1 MRINANYT
9 RLPWIGLSRAR
20 PLVSE
25 IIAGLVRDCTVISQF
40 LNVLPSY
47 LLQFFILLIHSWRL
61 YTYVKFSYSTP
72 LTSHL
77 PIIMH
82 TLLLALANTYHL
94 VTYMHYRL
102 RPYL

>member
-1 MRINANYT
+1 MHIRFNAKKT
-9 RLPWIGLSRAR
+9 ILHLDWISVHSGPFVGKNCRTGKGISR
-20 PLVSE
+20 
-25 IIAGLVRDCTVISQF
+25 F
-40 LNVLPSY
+40 SY
-47 LLQFFILLIHSWRL
+47 LLQFFILLIHSWSL